1 MQRQI
6 QSNKRWSVVLVL
18 LCMGLLAAFGWA
30 LDLYYGFPYHVGIL
44 IALGV
49 AIVLAVT
56 GYFGGDD
63 VVLSLSRARPLSHDE
78 NPRLDNVVEEMA
90 IAAGLPKPRV
100 FVIED
105 PSPNAFATGRNP
117 REATIAVTTGLLTK
131 LNRDEL
137 QGVIAHELAHV
148 RNYDT
153 LFMTLIAVMVGTIAL
168 LSDAI
173 WRTRWRG
180 RGGRVG
186 GQAQALLMLVALVL
200 ILLSPIAAKLI
211 QLAASRRREY
221 LADASAALITRYPAG
236 LASALQKIA
245 ADPADLVSANRATQ
259 HMYIVNPLRHEG
271 GSSLWS
277 THPPIEERIARLRR
291 MAYLGEG
298 EGARGPLTAEPP
310 SAAPPAATPTPLST
324 VPATPPLPLTAAA
337 ALPMT
342 PPAPKTADTNAC
354 PRCQE
359 PLAKGRTAG
368 QEVRGCRACG
378 GIFLGEAALADLLAR
393 APKRL
398 ADLDR
403 RYPNRLGMDW
413 QNLGDKTCPVCGTA
427 LRAQP
432 LPQHPRTIVD
442 RCPHGHGI
450 WFDDQEV
457 ARVADAR
464 VSGP

>member
-6 QSNKRWSVVLVL
+6 QSNKRWSAVLML
-18 LCMGLLAAFGWA
+18 LCMGLLIAFGWA
-30 LDLYYGFPYHVGIL
+30 LDLYYAFPYHLGIY

-49 AIVLAVT
+49 AMVLAMT

-63 VVLSLSRARPLSHDE
+63 VVLSLSRARPLTHDE

-100 FVIED
+100 YIIED

-117 REATIAVTTGLLTK
+117 KQATVAVTTGLLTK

-153 LFMTLIAVMVGTIAL
+153 LFMTLMAVMVGTIAL

-173 WRTRWRG
+173 WRTRWYGRRG
-180 RGGRVG
+180 RGG
-186 GQAQALLMLVALVL
+186 GQGQLVLMVVALIL
-200 ILLSPIAAKLI
+200 IILAPIAAKLI

-245 ADPADLVSANRATQ
+245 ADPVDLVSANRATQ
-259 HMYIVNPLRHEG
+259 HMYIVNPLRHAG

-277 THPPIEERIARLRR
+277 THPPVEERIARLLR
-291 MAYLGEG
+291 MAYLSEG
-298 EGARGPLTAEPP
+298 LDVQSLPAPAPSSTASKRPAPAPLTDAVMAPAVP
-310 SAAPPAATPTPLST
+310 LVAATAMAGTSAAPANIE
-324 VPATPPLPLTAAA
+324 
-337 ALPMT
+337 
-342 PPAPKTADTNAC
+342 TNAC

-359 PLAKGRTAG
+359 PLARGRAAG
-368 QEVRGCRACG
+368 YEIRGCRACG
-378 GIFLGEAALADLLAR
+378 GIFVGETALADLLTR
-393 APKRL
+393 APQRL
-398 ADLDR
+398 AYLDR
-403 RYPNRLGMDW
+403 RYPNRVGTGWRSLA
-413 QNLGDKTCPVCGTA
+413 DKTCPVCGA
-427 LRAQP
+427 AMRAQP

-442 RCPHGHGI
+442 RCPHGHGL
-450 WFDDQEV
+450 WFDDQEL
-457 ARVADAR
+457 ARVAEAR
-464 VSGP
+464 ASGS